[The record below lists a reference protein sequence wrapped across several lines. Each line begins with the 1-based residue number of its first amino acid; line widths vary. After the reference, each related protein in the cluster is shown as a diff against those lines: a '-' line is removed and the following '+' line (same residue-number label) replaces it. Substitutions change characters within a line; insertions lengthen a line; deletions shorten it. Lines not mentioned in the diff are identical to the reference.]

1 MTERES
7 VYYAGLVLS
16 FVPVRSTFDQ
26 ESFYLKR
33 KKERGEEEKKSNLAR
48 LSPEKNRLTRW
59 NQSRSRHVRPETMPV
74 WGRNYVR

>member
-26 ESFYLKR
+26 ESFYLK
-33 KKERGEEEKKSNLAR
+33 KEKKKG
-48 LSPEKNRLTRW
+48 EKKKKNPISLG
-59 NQSRSRHVRPETMPV
+59 SRRRKT
-74 WGRNYVR
+74 G